1 MFEALADKYGNIA
14 ATYHMAEFAE
24 GGESAGDF
32 FNGFTVGTKPGRNA
46 ARHFFWSAVIAGESN
61 SAVAWLAGLA
71 KEGYDLLGGEIP
83 RMINP
88 RLTLPGAGYPA
99 RQDLAANEAGRRFV
113 RELQRRQQPLP
124 FLQLDRSPVNL
135 SDYTQF

>member
-1 MFEALADKYGNIA
+1 MA

-24 GGESAGDF
+24 KGDSVGDF
-32 FNGFTVGTKPGRNA
+32 FNGFTVGTKPGPNA

-61 SAVAWLAGLA
+61 SALAWLAGLA
-71 KEGYDLLGGEIP
+71 KEGYDLVGGEIP
-83 RMINP
+83 RKLHI
-88 RLTLPGAGYPA
+88 RTAPGAGYPA

-113 RELQRRQQPLP
+113 RELRQRQQGLP
-124 FLQLDRSPVNL
+124 FLQFDRSAVNL